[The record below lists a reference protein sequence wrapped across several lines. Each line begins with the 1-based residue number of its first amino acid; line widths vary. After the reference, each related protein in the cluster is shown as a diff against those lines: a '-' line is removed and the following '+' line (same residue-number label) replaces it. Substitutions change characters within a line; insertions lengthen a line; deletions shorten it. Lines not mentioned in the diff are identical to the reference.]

1 MAPSSM
7 VTERGTIKMSNSPL
21 ISCTVLSPNH
31 SGKRTMPIDRTSIHC
46 MAGNLSVESCG
57 ALFAKSS
64 RQASSQ
70 YGIGSDGRIGLY
82 VDEANRSWCTSSNAN
97 DQRAITIEVA
107 NTVAAHPWP
116 VSDKAYNALIK
127 LLVDICK
134 RNGKN
139 KLVWFPDKDTALA
152 YEPKAGEM
160 VLTVHRWF
168 AAKACPGDDLFNSHP
183 DIVKKVNAQLGT
195 TTADTPATESSTT
208 LYRVQV
214 GAFSVRANADRQ
226 LEKVKAAGFD
236 TYMVKVG
243 NLFKIQVGAFSKKAN
258 ADEMMKKVKAA
269 GFSAFITTQKGEP
282 VGAAAPAKK
291 TNEAI
296 AREVIQGKWGNGV
309 DRRKRLTDAG
319 YDYATIQAL
328 VNKLY

>member
-1 MAPSSM
+1 
-7 VTERGTIKMSNSPL
+7 MSNSSL

-31 SGKRTMPIDRTSIHC
+31 SGKRTMPIDRISIHC

-57 ALFAKSS
+57 SLFSKTT
-64 RQASSQ
+64 RQASSN

-82 VDEANRSWCTSSNAN
+82 VDEANRSWCTSSSAN

-116 VSDKAYNALIK
+116 VSDKAYAALIK
-127 LLVDICK
+127 LCVDICK

-152 YEPKAGEM
+152 YKPKTGEM
-160 VLTVHRWF
+160 LLTVHRWF
-168 AAKACPGDDLFNSHP
+168 AAKACPGDDLFNDHP
-183 DIVKKVNAQLGT
+183 DIVTKVNAQLGA
-195 TTADTPATESSTT
+195 TADTPATESTT

-214 GAFSVRANADRQ
+214 GAYSVKSNADKQ

-243 NLFKIQVGAFSKKAN
+243 NLYKIQVGAFSKKAN
-258 ADEMMKKVKAA
+258 ADAMMTKIKAA

-282 VGAAAPAKK
+282 VSTTPAKK
-291 TNEAI
+291 SNEEI
-296 AREVIQGKWGNGV
+296 AREVIQGKWGNGA
-309 DRRKRLTDAG
+309 DRKKRLTDAG
-319 YDYATIQAL
+319 YDYDTIQAL
-328 VNKLY
+328 VNKLL